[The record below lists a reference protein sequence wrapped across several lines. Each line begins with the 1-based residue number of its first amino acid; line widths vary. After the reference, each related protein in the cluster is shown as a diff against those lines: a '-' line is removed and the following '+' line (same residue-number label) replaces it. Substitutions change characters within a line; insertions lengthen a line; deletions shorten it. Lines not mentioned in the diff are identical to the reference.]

1 MLESST
7 ALLTIPDIVS
17 SLDSARVFIL
27 SFFLVLELK
36 IFWVMR
42 LVAAPDPRIILTAP
56 RGIPTGKPTTVAEVV
71 IIAAP
76 ALVAKAVVV

>member
-1 MLESST
+1 
-7 ALLTIPDIVS
+7 
-17 SLDSARVFIL
+17 
-27 SFFLVLELK
+27 
-36 IFWVMR
+36 MR